1 MVETSFCLQGLQ
13 EEWKGSP
20 EVCVL
25 IGDANFWPINYTMD
39 KLSALLM
46 CVGSGVSDVGAVPQ
60 PNRSDLSL
68 GNMMGS

>member
-1 MVETSFCLQGLQ
+1 M
-13 EEWKGSP
+13 
-20 EVCVL
+20 L

-39 KLSALLM
+39 ELSALLM